1 MLDLLL
7 SPAIAS
13 KFDVT
18 AEELVSIQA
27 TLDKAGV
34 LWGRDGIHR
43 QELTGVGFDE
53 NTWMF
58 GFQRLFMGY
67 GLAQGAEEL
76 VAGVLPCDVFE
87 GLEAQILGKMA
98 HFGYTLFERLADLAT
113 PKTISEWGDCF
124 RTLVSSMMEKT
135 YANEGDLGFL
145 FQSIGELVRDG
156 ETALACG

>member
-1 MLDLLL
+1 VLDLLL

-113 PKTISEWGDCF
+113 PKTISEWG
-124 RTLVSSMMEKT
+124 
-135 YANEGDLGFL
+135 GL
-145 FQSIGELVRDG
+145 F
-156 ETALACG
+156 